1 MNNVVLVIQDAVHIL
16 EVKDD
21 NDHEVCKK
29 IQLPHMLVHAGT
41 KLIMFKHAHNECLFH
56 LMASEKAIKMKMK
69 TTSQM
74 STSPSNMRHIVISK
88 RPS

>member
-1 MNNVVLVIQDAVHIL
+1 VIQDAVHIL

-69 TTSQM
+69 TIQKKLTKVV
-74 STSPSNMRHIVISK
+74 NY
-88 RPS
+88 

>member
-1 MNNVVLVIQDAVHIL
+1 MSHIG
-16 EVKDD
+16 
-21 NDHEVCKK
+21 KK
-29 IQLPHMLVHAGT
+29 LIT
-41 KLIMFKHAHNECLFH
+41 IMFKHAHNECLFH
-56 LMASEKAIKMKMK
+56 LMESENAIKMKMK